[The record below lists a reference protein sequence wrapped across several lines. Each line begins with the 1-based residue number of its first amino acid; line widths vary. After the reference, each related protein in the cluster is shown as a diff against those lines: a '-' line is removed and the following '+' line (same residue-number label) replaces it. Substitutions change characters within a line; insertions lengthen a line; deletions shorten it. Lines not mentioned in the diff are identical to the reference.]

1 MGVMRSPVLGPAGN
15 TEFLLHA
22 VVGVGGRPEAEVA
35 SLVAAAVAEP
45 IGAGPIEDGL
55 AEDGPAG
62 VEG

>member
-1 MGVMRSPVLGPAGN
+1 
-15 TEFLLHA
+15 
-22 VVGVGGRPEAEVA
+22 VA